1 MQSHRPV
8 FRVLGRTLLVLPLP
22 TSTTMSDLLFSGFG
36 NTHIYDLISES
47 NPVLF
52 RLHICEAPGTGGP
65 SLNEH
70 MITAPQY
77 ANLSPSDLYMLP
89 LLYQGTYAEV
99 SRHVNVY
106 KNMKKRDSLDFRSPW
121 VSVTWNFPY
130 LIWEASRRLMYRF
143 ATGKFWPIVLFHIV
157 KLSSCSRT

>member
-1 MQSHRPV
+1 MP
-8 FRVLGRTLLVLPLP
+8 
-22 TSTTMSDLLFSGFG
+22 SDLLFSGFG
-36 NTHIYDLISES
+36 DTHLYDLISES

-52 RLHICEAPGTGGP
+52 RLHSICKTPGIGGP
-65 SLNEH
+65 DFNEH
-70 MITAPQY
+70 VITAPQY
-77 ANLSPSDLYMLP
+77 ASLSPSDLNMLP
-89 LLYQGTYAEV
+89 LLYQGTYADM

-143 ATGKFWPIVLFHIV
+143 ATGKL
-157 KLSSCSRT
+157 